1 MDDSSVWKNL
11 VALHTNPIAWA
22 EKGFQ
27 LFSSEFENSKNV
39 DTQKTRLE
47 RQIKLLQDQETA
59 VYSKFFA
66 GCTTYKDFIIRLRE
80 LFDIQHN
87 VDMQIIRNFSA
98 EKIQVLLNKNFGT
111 QIMPSKNLITEIE
124 IINPDVTK
132 IDIGNILKGT
142 SGNFKLSNNIIKLDI
157 RMDDAGIK
165 AMKELLNKAQGKH
178 FHTASLGTDCMKAY
192 LKHLVVKQNLPEE
205 TQKEKIQ
212 AITKGF
218 HTTKFIGDSDLR
230 YTLADIKDPSKKANI
245 RLATKKIK
253 DFFYSPEGL
262 NVASGTQALKRAFK
276 QTWNDNINRI
286 EYGIAFFLKG
296 GTLTYFSGAF
306 GEFQIALLSNYILRR
321 TGVIK
326 DKTLAKTLA
335 SKISNTIGQAEQAKI
350 DVKLLGDLGIQV
362 KNYNPYTYNYNPIE
376 TNTTA
381 ESFLNKLG
389 NSGQEIPVD
398 DQAQVTSLT
407 SFLANYAFS
416 QDYRTMA
423 KDSNSTIPS
432 VEEVEK
438 SLENY
443 AGKLY
448 NLSITQ
454 STPQSTAYSD
464 TVLFYSFSGMY
475 LVPASAILQAVYD
488 NLGKNNQTNVRV
500 SIKWDGDGLSSEDM
514 KKGQGKYNSPYWTK
528 YWHRTVKGLGYQG
541 TEWSRQPEQD
551 TEIKNLLSVTRIKT
565 GFKATNGFDN
575 NGKIDIAGRLNLNEY
590 KLFN

>member
-1 MDDSSVWKNL
+1 MDGSYAWDNL
-11 VALHTNPIAWA
+11 VALHTNPIKWA
-22 EKGFQ
+22 GEGFQ
-27 LFSSEFENSKNV
+27 LFSSEFENSKNI
-39 DTQKTRLE
+39 DTQKTRLKG
-47 RQIKLLQDQETA
+47 QIARLQDQEKA
-59 VYSKFFA
+59 VYGRFFS
-66 GCTTYKDFIIRLRE
+66 GCTTYKDFITRLQE
-80 LFDIQHN
+80 LFDKEYN
-87 VDMQIIRNFSA
+87 VDMQIIKNFAA

-111 QIMPSKNLITEIE
+111 QIMPSKNLVTEIE
-124 IINPDVTK
+124 IINPNVTK

-192 LKHLVVKQNLPEE
+192 LKHLIVEKHLPEE

-230 YTLADIKDPSKKANI
+230 YTLADIKDESKKADI
-245 RLATKKIK
+245 DRATKKIK
-253 DFFYSPEGL
+253 DFFYSSAGL
-262 NVASGTQALKRAFK
+262 NVASGSQDLKDAFQ
-276 QTWNDNINRI
+276 QTWQDNISSI

-296 GTLTYFSGAF
+296 GTLTYLNGAF
-306 GEFQIALLSNYILRR
+306 GEFQTALLSNYILQR
-321 TGVIK
+321 TGAIK
-326 DKTLAKTLA
+326 DKTLA
-335 SKISNTIGQAEQAKI
+335 SKISNTIGQTEQAKI
-350 DVKLLGDLGIQV
+350 DVTLLGNLGIQV

-381 ESFLNKLG
+381 KSFLNKLG
-389 NSGQEIPVD
+389 NMGQEIPAD
-398 DQAQVTSLT
+398 DESQVVSLT

-416 QDYRTMA
+416 QDYRAMA
-423 KDSNSTIPS
+423 GKGTIPS
-432 VEEVEK
+432 VKEIEK
-438 SLENY
+438 SLANY
-443 AGKLY
+443 AGELY
-448 NLSITQ
+448 NLSINN
-454 STPQSTAYSD
+454 SEAFSD

-475 LVPASAILQAVYD
+475 LVPASEILKAVYN
-488 NLGKNNQTNVRV
+488 NLKDENHRTNMEV

-541 TEWSRQPEQD
+541 TEWSRQSAQD
-551 TEIKNLLSVTRIKT
+551 TKIKNLLSVTRIKT
-565 GFKATNGFDN
+565 GFKVTNGFDN

>member
-1 MDDSSVWKNL
+1 MDDSYTWKNL
-11 VALHTNPIAWA
+11 VALHTNPTAWA
-22 EKGFQ
+22 EKGYQ

-39 DTQKTRLE
+39 DTQKTRLKG
-47 RQIKLLQDQETA
+47 QIARLQDQEKA
-59 VYSKFFA
+59 VYGRFFS
-66 GCTTYKDFIIRLRE
+66 GCTTYEDFIIRLRE
-80 LFDIQHN
+80 LFDTQHN
-87 VDMQIIRNFSA
+87 VDMQIIQNFSA

-178 FHTASLGTDCMKAY
+178 FHTNSLGTDCMKAY
-192 LKHLVVKQNLPEE
+192 LKHLVVEKKLPEE

-230 YTLADIKDPSKKANI
+230 YTLADIKDESKKANI

-262 NVASGTQALKRAFK
+262 NVASGTQALKRAFN
-276 QTWNDNINRI
+276 QTWNDNINKI

-321 TGVIK
+321 TGIK
-326 DKTLAKTLA
+326 KSTLA
-335 SKISNTIGQAEQAKI
+335 SKISNTIGQTEQAKV
-350 DVKLLGDLGIQV
+350 DVTLLGDLGIQV
-362 KNYNPYTYNYNPIE
+362 KNYNPYTYNYSPIE

-381 ESFLNKLG
+381 KSFLNKLG
-389 NSGQEIPVD
+389 NMGQEIPAD
-398 DQAQVTSLT
+398 DESQVASLT

-416 QDYRTMA
+416 QDYRAMA
-423 KDSNSTIPS
+423 GKGTIPS

-438 SLENY
+438 SLANY
-443 AGKLY
+443 AGELY
-448 NLSITQ
+448 NLSI
-454 STPQSTAYSD
+454 SNSEAFSD

-475 LVPASAILQAVYD
+475 LVPASEILQAVYD
-488 NLGKNNQTNVRV
+488 HLREENQNHRTNMEV

-514 KKGQGKYNSPYWTK
+514 QKGQGKYNSPYWTK
-528 YWHRTVKGLGYQG
+528 YWHRTVKGLGYQE
-541 TEWSRQPEQD
+541 TEWSRQSAQD
-551 TEIKNLLSVTRIKT
+551 TKIKNLLSVTRIKT
-565 GFKATNGFDN
+565 GFKVTNGFDN
-575 NGKIDIAGRLNLNEY
+575 NGKIDIAGRLNLNKY

>member
-1 MDDSSVWKNL
+1 MDDSSVWNNL
-11 VALHTNPIAWA
+11 VALHTNPIKWA
-22 EKGFQ
+22 EEGFQ
-27 LFSSEFENSKNV
+27 LFSSEFENSKNI
-39 DTQKTRLE
+39 DTQKTRLKG
-47 RQIKLLQDQETA
+47 QIARLQDQEKA
-59 VYSKFFA
+59 VYGRFFS
-66 GCTTYKDFIIRLRE
+66 GCTTYKDFITRLQE
-80 LFDIQHN
+80 LFDKEYN
-87 VDMQIIRNFSA
+87 VDMQIIKNFAA

-111 QIMPSKNLITEIE
+111 QIMPSKNLVTEIE
-124 IINPDVTK
+124 IINPNVTK

-192 LKHLVVKQNLPEE
+192 LKHLVVEKHLPEE

-230 YTLADIKDPSKKANI
+230 YTLADIKDSSKQADI
-245 RLATKKIK
+245 QRATKKIK
-253 DFFYSPEGL
+253 DFFYSSAGL
-262 NVASGTQALKRAFK
+262 NVASGTQALKDAFQK
-276 QTWNDNINRI
+276 TWQDNISSI

-306 GEFQIALLSNYILRR
+306 GEFQTALLSNYILRR
-321 TGVIK
+321 TGIK
-326 DKTLAKTLA
+326 DSTLA

-416 QDYRTMA
+416 QDYRAMTG
-423 KDSNSTIPS
+423 KGTIPS
-432 VEEVEK
+432 VEEIEK
-438 SLENY
+438 SLANY
-443 AGKLY
+443 AGELY
-448 NLSITQ
+448 NLSINN
-454 STPQSTAYSD
+454 SEAFSD

-475 LVPASAILQAVYD
+475 LVPASEILKAVYN
-488 NLGKNNQTNVRV
+488 NLKDENYRTNMEV

-541 TEWSRQPEQD
+541 TEWSRQSAQD
-551 TEIKNLLSVTRIKT
+551 TKIKNLLSVTRIKT
-565 GFKATNGFDN
+565 GFKVTNGFDN
-575 NGKIDIAGRLNLNEY
+575 NGKIDIAGRLNLNKY
-590 KLFN
+590 KLFK

>member
-1 MDDSSVWKNL
+1 MDGSYAWDNL
-11 VALHTNPIAWA
+11 VALHTNPIKWA
-22 EKGFQ
+22 GEGFQ
-27 LFSSEFENSKNV
+27 LFSSEFENSKNI
-39 DTQKTRLE
+39 DTQKTRLKG
-47 RQIKLLQDQETA
+47 QIARLQDQEKA
-59 VYSKFFA
+59 VYGRFFS
-66 GCTTYKDFIIRLRE
+66 GCTTYKDFIIRLQK
-80 LFDIQHN
+80 LFDKEYN
-87 VDMQIIRNFSA
+87 VDMQIIKNFAA

-111 QIMPSKNLITEIE
+111 QIMPSKNLVTEIE
-124 IINPDVTK
+124 IINPNVTK

-192 LKHLVVKQNLPEE
+192 LKHLVVEKHLPEE

-230 YTLADIKDPSKKANI
+230 YTLADIKDKSKKADI
-245 RLATKKIK
+245 DRATKKIK
-253 DFFYSPEGL
+253 DFFYSSAGL
-262 NVASGTQALKRAFK
+262 NVASGSQDLKDAFQ
-276 QTWNDNINRI
+276 QTWQDNISSI

-296 GTLTYFSGAF
+296 GTLTYLNGAF
-306 GEFQIALLSNYILRR
+306 GEFQTALLSNYILQR
-321 TGVIK
+321 TGAIK
-326 DKTLAKTLA
+326 DKTLA
-335 SKISNTIGQAEQAKI
+335 SKISNTIGQTEQAKI
-350 DVKLLGDLGIQV
+350 DVTLLGNLGIQV

-381 ESFLNKLG
+381 KSFLNKLG
-389 NSGQEIPVD
+389 NMGQEIPAD
-398 DQAQVTSLT
+398 DESQVVSLT

-416 QDYRTMA
+416 QDYRAMA
-423 KDSNSTIPS
+423 GKGTIPS
-432 VEEVEK
+432 VEEIEK
-438 SLENY
+438 SLANY
-443 AGKLY
+443 AGELY
-448 NLSITQ
+448 NLSINN
-454 STPQSTAYSD
+454 SEAFSD

-475 LVPASAILQAVYD
+475 LVPASEILKAVYN
-488 NLGKNNQTNVRV
+488 NLKDENHRTNMEV

-541 TEWSRQPEQD
+541 TEWSRQSAQD
-551 TEIKNLLSVTRIKT
+551 TKIKNLLSVTRIKT
-565 GFKATNGFDN
+565 GFKVTNGFDN

>member
-1 MDDSSVWKNL
+1 MDGSYAWGNL
-11 VALHTNPIAWA
+11 VALHTNPIKWA
-22 EKGFQ
+22 GEGLQF
-27 LFSSEFENSKNV
+27 FSSGAFTSSKTV
-39 DTQKTRLE
+39 ETQKTRLKG
-47 RQIKLLQDQETA
+47 QIARLQDQEKA
-59 VYSKFFA
+59 VYGRFFS
-66 GCTTYKDFIIRLRE
+66 GCTTYENFIIRLRE
-80 LFDIQHN
+80 LFDTQHN

-192 LKHLVVKQNLPEE
+192 LKHLVIKQNLPEE

-230 YTLADIKDPSKKANI
+230 YTLADIKDTSKQADI
-245 RLATKKIK
+245 QRATKKIK
-253 DFFYSPEGL
+253 DFFYSSAGL
-262 NVASGTQALKRAFK
+262 NVANGTLALKLAFE
-276 QTWNDNINRI
+276 QTWRDNITNI

-306 GEFQIALLSNYILRR
+306 GEFQTALLSNYILQR
-321 TGVIK
+321 TGTKALNLV
-326 DKTLAKTLA
+326 

-416 QDYRTMA
+416 QDYRAMA
-423 KDSNSTIPS
+423 GKGTIPS
-432 VEEVEK
+432 VKDIEK

-443 AGKLY
+443 AGELY
-448 NLSITQ
+448 NLSINN
-454 STPQSTAYSD
+454 SKAFSD

-475 LVPASAILQAVYD
+475 LVPASAILQAVHD
-488 NLGKNNQTNVRV
+488 HLAEENNRTNIRV

-528 YWHRTVKGLGYQG
+528 YWHRTVEGLGYQG
-541 TEWSRQPEQD
+541 TEWSRQSAQD
-551 TEIKNLLSVTRIKT
+551 TEIKNLLSVTRIQT
-565 GFKATNGFDN
+565 GFKVTNGFDN
-575 NGKIDIAGRLNLNEY
+575 NGKIDIAGRLNLNKY
-590 KLFN
+590 KLFK

>member
-1 MDDSSVWKNL
+1 MDDSSVWNNL
-11 VALHTNPIAWA
+11 VALHTNPIKWA
-22 EKGFQ
+22 EEGFQ
-27 LFSSEFENSKNV
+27 LFSSEFENSKNI

-47 RQIKLLQDQETA
+47 SQIKLLQDQEIA
-59 VYSKFFA
+59 VYDKFFT
-66 GCTTYKDFIIRLRE
+66 GCKTYDDFIGRLRE
-80 LFDIQHN
+80 LFDTKHN
-87 VDMQIIRNFSA
+87 VDMQIIQNFAA

-111 QIMPSKNLITEIE
+111 QIMPSKNLVTEIE
-124 IINPDVTK
+124 IINPNVTK

-178 FHTASLGTDCMKAY
+178 FHTNSLGTDCMKAY
-192 LKHLVVKQNLPEE
+192 LKHLIVEKHLPEE

-230 YTLADIKDPSKKANI
+230 YTLADIKDESKKANI

-253 DFFYSPEGL
+253 DFFYSSEGL
-262 NVASGTQALKRAFK
+262 NVASGTRALKRAFK

-296 GTLTYFSGAF
+296 GTLTYLNGAF
-306 GEFQIALLSNYILRR
+306 GEFQTALLSNYILHRTHR
-321 TGVIK
+321 TGIK
-326 DKTLAKTLA
+326 DSTLA
-335 SKISNTIGQAEQAKI
+335 SKISNTIGQTEQAKI
-350 DVKLLGDLGIQV
+350 DVTLLGDLGIQV

-389 NSGQEIPVD
+389 TNDQDVSID
-398 DQAQVTSLT
+398 DKSQVMSLT

-432 VEEVEK
+432 VEDIEK

-443 AGKLY
+443 AGELY
-448 NLSITQ
+448 NLSIIQ
-454 STPQSTAYSD
+454 STPQSKAYSD

-475 LVPASAILQAVYD
+475 LVPASVILQAVYD
-488 NLGKNNQTNVRV
+488 NLDKNNRTNVRV

-514 KKGQGKYNSPYWTK
+514 QKGQGKYNSPYWTK
-528 YWHRTVKGLGYQG
+528 YWHRTVKGLGYQE
-541 TEWSRQPEQD
+541 TEWSRQSAQD
-551 TEIKNLLSVTRIKT
+551 TKIKNLLSVTRIKT
-565 GFKATNGFDN
+565 GFKVTNGFDN
-575 NGKIDIAGRLNLNEY
+575 NGKIDIAGRLNLNKY

>member
-1 MDDSSVWKNL
+1 MDDSYTWKNL
-11 VALHTNPIAWA
+11 VALHTNPITWA
-22 EKGFQ
+22 QKGFQ
-27 LFSSEFENSKNV
+27 LFSTVFKNSKEV
-39 DTQKTRLE
+39 ETQQERLKK
-47 RQIKLLQDQETA
+47 QIGLLQKQEEE
-59 VYSKFFA
+59 VYGKFFA
-66 GCTTYKDFIIRLRE
+66 GCTTYGDFIIRLRK

-87 VDMQIIRNFSA
+87 IDMQIIQNFAA

-124 IINPDVTK
+124 IINPNVTK

-178 FHTASLGTDCMKAY
+178 FHTNSLGTDCMKAY
-192 LKHLVVKQNLPEE
+192 LKHLVVEKKLPEE

-218 HTTKFIGDSDLR
+218 RTTKFIGDSDLR
-230 YTLADIKDPSKKANI
+230 YTLADIKDESKKANI

-253 DFFYSPEGL
+253 DFFYSSEGL
-262 NVASGTQALKRAFK
+262 NVASGTRALKRAFK
-276 QTWNDNINRI
+276 RTWNDNINRI

-296 GTLTYFSGAF
+296 GTLTYLNGAF
-306 GEFQIALLSNYILRR
+306 GEFQTALLSNYILQR
-321 TGVIK
+321 TGAIIK
-326 DKTLAKTLA
+326 DETLA
-335 SKISNTIGQAEQAKI
+335 SKISNTIGKTEQAK
-350 DVKLLGDLGIQV
+350 VNVTLLGNLGIQV

-381 ESFLNKLG
+381 KSFLNKLG
-389 NSGQEIPVD
+389 NMGQEIPAD
-398 DQAQVTSLT
+398 DESQVASLT

-416 QDYRTMA
+416 QDYRAMSA
-423 KDSNSTIPS
+423 GQSTIPS
-432 VEEVEK
+432 VEEVEQ
-438 SLENY
+438 SLANY
-443 AGKLY
+443 AGELY
-448 NLSITQ
+448 NLSI
-454 STPQSTAYSD
+454 SNSEAFSD

-475 LVPASAILQAVYD
+475 LVPASAILQAVHD
-488 NLGKNNQTNVRV
+488 HLAEENNRTNIRV

-514 KKGQGKYNSPYWTK
+514 KKGQGKHNSPYWTK
-528 YWHRTVKGLGYQG
+528 YWHHTVEGLGYQG

-551 TEIKNLLSVTRIKT
+551 TEIKNLLSVTRIQT
-565 GFKATNGFDN
+565 GFKVTNGFDN
-575 NGKIDIAGRLNLNEY
+575 NGKIDIAGRLDLSKY

>member
-1 MDDSSVWKNL
+1 M
-11 VALHTNPIAWA
+11 HTNPIKWA
-22 EKGFQ
+22 GEGFQ
-27 LFSSEFENSKNV
+27 LFSSEFENSKNI

-59 VYSKFFA
+59 VYDKFFSD
-66 GCTTYKDFIIRLRE
+66 CKTYDDFIRRLRE
-80 LFDIQHN
+80 LFDTKHN
-87 VDMQIIRNFSA
+87 VDMQIIQNFAA

-111 QIMPSKNLITEIE
+111 QIMPSKNLVTEIE

-178 FHTASLGTDCMKAY
+178 FHTAALGTDCMKAY
-192 LKHLVVKQNLPEE
+192 LKHLVVEKNLPEE

-230 YTLADIKDPSKKANI
+230 YTLADIKDPSKQADI
-245 RLATKKIK
+245 ERATKKIK
-253 DFFYSPEGL
+253 DFFYSSEGL
-262 NVASGTQALKRAFK
+262 NVAKGTLALKLAFE
-276 QTWNDNINRI
+276 QTWRDNITNI

-306 GEFQIALLSNYILRR
+306 GEFQMALLSNYILQR
-321 TGVIK
+321 TGTKALKLV
-326 DKTLAKTLA
+326 
-335 SKISNTIGQAEQAKI
+335 SKISNTIGQTEQAKV
-350 DVKLLGDLGIQV
+350 DVTLLGDLGIQV
-362 KNYNPYTYNYNPIE
+362 KNYNPYTYNYSPIE

-381 ESFLNKLG
+381 KSFLNKLG
-389 NSGQEIPVD
+389 NMGQEIPAD
-398 DQAQVTSLT
+398 DESQVVSLT

-423 KDSNSTIPS
+423 GKTTIPS
-432 VEEVEK
+432 VEEIEK
-438 SLENY
+438 SLANY
-443 AGKLY
+443 AGELY
-448 NLSITQ
+448 NLSI
-454 STPQSTAYSD
+454 SNSEAFSD

-475 LVPASAILQAVYD
+475 LVPASEILQAVY
-488 NLGKNNQTNVRV
+488 NHLKEENQNHRTNIEV

-514 KKGQGKYNSPYWTK
+514 QKGQGKHNSPYWTK
-528 YWHRTVKGLGYQG
+528 YWHHTVEGLGYQG

-551 TEIKNLLSVTRIKT
+551 TEIKNLLSATRIKT
-565 GFKATNGFDN
+565 GFKVTNGFDN
-575 NGKIDIAGRLNLNEY
+575 NGKIDIAGRLNLNKY
-590 KLFN
+590 KLFK

>member
-1 MDDSSVWKNL
+1 MDGSYAWGNL
-11 VALHTNPIAWA
+11 VALHTNPIKWA
-22 EKGFQ
+22 GEGLQF
-27 LFSSEFENSKNV
+27 FSSGAFTSSKTV
-39 DTQKTRLE
+39 ETQKTRLKG
-47 RQIKLLQDQETA
+47 QIARLQDQEKA
-59 VYSKFFA
+59 VYGRFFS
-66 GCTTYKDFIIRLRE
+66 GCTTYENFIIRLRE
-80 LFDIQHN
+80 LFNKEYN
-87 VDMQIIRNFSA
+87 VDMQIIKNFAA

-111 QIMPSKNLITEIE
+111 QIMPSKNLVTEIE
-124 IINPDVTK
+124 IINPNVTK

-192 LKHLVVKQNLPEE
+192 LKHLVIKQNLPEE
-205 TQKEKIQ
+205 AQKEKIQ

-230 YTLADIKDPSKKANI
+230 YVLADIKDPSKQADI
-245 RLATKKIK
+245 QRATKKIK
-253 DFFYSPEGL
+253 KFFYSPAGL
-262 NVASGTQALKRAFK
+262 NVASGSQDLKEAFK
-276 QTWNDNINRI
+276 KTWNDNINKV

-296 GTLTYFSGAF
+296 GTLTYFNGAF

-321 TGVIK
+321 TGIK
-326 DKTLAKTLA
+326 DKTLA
-335 SKISNTIGQAEQAKI
+335 SKISNTIGQTEQAKV
-350 DVKLLGDLGIQV
+350 DVTLLGNLGIQV

-389 NSGQEIPVD
+389 SNGQDIPKD
-398 DQAQVTSLT
+398 DKHQVVSLT

-416 QDYRTMA
+416 QDYRAMA
-423 KDSNSTIPS
+423 GKDTIPS

-443 AGKLY
+443 AGELY
-448 NLSITQ
+448 NLSIND
-454 STPQSTAYSD
+454 SEAFSD

-475 LVPASAILQAVYD
+475 LVPASEILKAVYS
-488 NLGKNNQTNVRV
+488 NLKNENHRTNMEV
-500 SIKWDGDGLSSEDM
+500 SIKWKGDGLSPKDMQEKQED
-514 KKGQGKYNSPYWTK
+514 NSPYWTT
-528 YWHRTVKGLGYQG
+528 YWHRTAKGSGYRG
-541 TEWSRQPEQD
+541 SKWSRQPAQD

-565 GFKATNGFDN
+565 GFKVTNGFDN
-575 NGKIDIAGRLNLNEY
+575 NGKIDIAGRLNLKKY
-590 KLFN
+590 KLFK

>member
-1 MDDSSVWKNL
+1 MGDSYTWKNL

-22 EKGFQ
+22 EKGYQ

-39 DTQKTRLE
+39 DIQKTRLE
-47 RQIKLLQDQETA
+47 RQIKLLQDQEKA
-59 VYSKFFA
+59 VYGKFFV
-66 GCTTYKDFIIRLRE
+66 GCTTYEDFIIRLRE
-80 LFDIQHN
+80 LFDTQHN

-111 QIMPSKNLITEIE
+111 QTMPSKNLITEIE

-192 LKHLVVKQNLPEE
+192 LKHLVVEKNLPEE

-230 YTLADIKDPSKKANI
+230 YVLADIQDPSKRANI
-245 RLATKKIK
+245 RLATKKIE
-253 DFFYSPEGL
+253 DFFYSSEGL

-276 QTWNDNINRI
+276 QTWNDNINKI

-296 GTLTYFSGAF
+296 GTLTYFNGAF

-321 TGVIK
+321 AGIK
-326 DKTLAKTLA
+326 DSTLA
-335 SKISNTIGQAEQAKI
+335 SKISNTIGQTEQAKI
-350 DVKLLGDLGIQV
+350 DVTLLGDLGIQV
-362 KNYNPYTYNYNPIE
+362 KNYNPYTYNYSPIE

-389 NSGQEIPVD
+389 NSDQEIPAD
-398 DQAQVTSLT
+398 DKAQVVSLT

-416 QDYRTMA
+416 QDYRAMA
-423 KDSNSTIPS
+423 GKGTIPS
-432 VEEVEK
+432 VEDVEK
-438 SLENY
+438 SLANY
-443 AGKLY
+443 AGELY
-448 NLSITQ
+448 NLSI
-454 STPQSTAYSD
+454 SNSEAFSD

-475 LVPASAILQAVYD
+475 LVPASEILQTVYD
-488 NLGKNNQTNVRV
+488 HLKEENQNHRTNIEV
-500 SIKWDGDGLSSEDM
+500 SIKWDGAGLSSEDM
-514 KKGQGKYNSPYWTK
+514 QKGQGKHNSPYWTT
-528 YWHRTVKGLGYQG
+528 YWHRTVKGLGYQE
-541 TEWSRQPEQD
+541 TEWSRQSAQD

-565 GFKATNGFDN
+565 GFKVTNGFDN
-575 NGKIDIAGRLNLNEY
+575 NGKIDIAGRLDLNKY
-590 KLFN
+590 KLFK

>member
-1 MDDSSVWKNL
+1 MDDSSVWNNL
-11 VALHTNPIAWA
+11 VALHTNPTAWA
-22 EKGFQ
+22 EKGYQ

-39 DTQKTRLE
+39 DTQKTRLKG
-47 RQIKLLQDQETA
+47 QIARLQDQEKA
-59 VYSKFFA
+59 VYGRFFS
-66 GCTTYKDFIIRLRE
+66 GCTTYEDFIIRLRE
-80 LFDIQHN
+80 LFDTQHN
-87 VDMQIIRNFSA
+87 VDMQIIQNFSA

-124 IINPDVTK
+124 IINPDITK

-178 FHTASLGTDCMKAY
+178 FHTNSLGTDCMKAY
-192 LKHLVVKQNLPEE
+192 LKHLVVEKKLPEE

-230 YTLADIKDPSKKANI
+230 YTLADIKDESKKANI

-262 NVASGTQALKRAFK
+262 NVASGTQALKRAFN
-276 QTWNDNINRI
+276 QTWNDNINKI

-321 TGVIK
+321 TGIK
-326 DKTLAKTLA
+326 KSTLA
-335 SKISNTIGQAEQAKI
+335 SKISNTIGQTEQAKV
-350 DVKLLGDLGIQV
+350 DVTLLGDLGIQV
-362 KNYNPYTYNYNPIE
+362 KNYNPYTYNYSPIE

-381 ESFLNKLG
+381 KSFLNKLG
-389 NSGQEIPVD
+389 NMGQEIPAD
-398 DQAQVTSLT
+398 DESQVASLT

-416 QDYRTMA
+416 QDYRAMA
-423 KDSNSTIPS
+423 GKGTIPS

-438 SLENY
+438 SLANY
-443 AGKLY
+443 AGELY
-448 NLSITQ
+448 NLSI
-454 STPQSTAYSD
+454 SNSDAFSD

-475 LVPASAILQAVYD
+475 LVPASEILQAVYD
-488 NLGKNNQTNVRV
+488 HLREENQNHRTNMEV

-514 KKGQGKYNSPYWTK
+514 QKGQGKYNSPYWTK
-528 YWHRTVKGLGYQG
+528 YWHRTVKGLGYQE
-541 TEWSRQPEQD
+541 TEWSRQSAQD
-551 TEIKNLLSVTRIKT
+551 TKIKNLLSVTRIKT
-565 GFKATNGFDN
+565 GFKVTNGFDN
-575 NGKIDIAGRLNLNEY
+575 NGKIDIAGRLNLNKY

>member
-1 MDDSSVWKNL
+1 MDDSSVWNNL
-11 VALHTNPIAWA
+11 VALHTNPAAWA
-22 EKGFQ
+22 EKGYQ
-27 LFSSEFENSKNV
+27 LFSTVFKNSKNV

-47 RQIKLLQDQETA
+47 GQIARLQDQEKA
-59 VYSKFFA
+59 VYGKFFA
-66 GCTTYKDFIIRLRE
+66 GCTTYGDFIIRLRG
-80 LFDIQHN
+80 LFDTQYN
-87 VDMQIIRNFSA
+87 VDMQIIRNFAA
-98 EKIQVLLNKNFGT
+98 EKIQALLNKNFGT

-157 RMDDAGIK
+157 RMDDAGIR

-192 LKHLVVKQNLPEE
+192 LKHLVVEKHLPEE

-230 YTLADIKDPSKKANI
+230 YTLADIKNESKKADI
-245 RLATKKIK
+245 DRATKKIK
-253 DFFYSPEGL
+253 DFFYSSAGL
-262 NVASGTQALKRAFK
+262 NVASGSQYLKDAFQK
-276 QTWNDNINRI
+276 TWQDNISSI

-321 TGVIK
+321 TGIK
-326 DKTLAKTLA
+326 DSTLA

-389 NSGQEIPVD
+389 SNGQDISID
-398 DQAQVTSLT
+398 DKSQVVSLT

-443 AGKLY
+443 AGELY

-454 STPQSTAYSD
+454 STPQSKAYSD

-475 LVPASAILQAVYD
+475 LVPASAILQAVHD
-488 NLGKNNQTNVRV
+488 HLAEENNRTNIRV

-528 YWHRTVKGLGYQG
+528 YWHRTVEGLGYQG
-541 TEWSRQPEQD
+541 TEWSRQSAQD
-551 TEIKNLLSVTRIKT
+551 TEIKNLLSVTRIQT
-565 GFKATNGFDN
+565 GFKVTNGFDN
-575 NGKIDIAGRLNLNEY
+575 NGKIDIAGRLDLSKY

>member
-1 MDDSSVWKNL
+1 MDDSYTWKNL
-11 VALHTNPIAWA
+11 VALHTNPIKWA
-22 EKGFQ
+22 GEGFQ
-27 LFSSEFENSKNV
+27 LFSSEFENSKNI

-59 VYSKFFA
+59 VYDKFFSD
-66 GCTTYKDFIIRLRE
+66 CKTYDDFIRRLRE
-80 LFDIQHN
+80 LFDTKHN
-87 VDMQIIRNFSA
+87 VDMQIIQNFAA

-111 QIMPSKNLITEIE
+111 QIMPSKNLVTEIE

-178 FHTASLGTDCMKAY
+178 FHTNSLGTDCMKAY
-192 LKHLVVKQNLPEE
+192 LKHLIVEKHLPEE

-230 YTLADIKDPSKKANI
+230 YTLADIKDESKKANI

-253 DFFYSPEGL
+253 DFFYSSEGL
-262 NVASGTQALKRAFK
+262 NVASGTRALKRAFK

-296 GTLTYFSGAF
+296 GTLTYLNGAF
-306 GEFQIALLSNYILRR
+306 GEFQTALLSNYILHRTHR
-321 TGVIK
+321 TGIK
-326 DKTLAKTLA
+326 DSTLA
-335 SKISNTIGQAEQAKI
+335 SKISNTIGQTEQAKI
-350 DVKLLGDLGIQV
+350 DVTLLGDLGIQV

-381 ESFLNKLG
+381 KSFLNKLG
-389 NSGQEIPVD
+389 NMGQEIPAD
-398 DQAQVTSLT
+398 DESQVASLT

-416 QDYRTMA
+416 QDYRAMA
-423 KDSNSTIPS
+423 GKGTIPS
-432 VEEVEK
+432 VEEIEK

-443 AGKLY
+443 AGELY
-448 NLSITQ
+448 NLSINN
-454 STPQSTAYSD
+454 SKAFSD

-475 LVPASAILQAVYD
+475 LVPASAILQAVHD
-488 NLGKNNQTNVRV
+488 HLAEENNRTNIRV

-514 KKGQGKYNSPYWTK
+514 QKGQGKYNSPYWTK
-528 YWHRTVKGLGYQG
+528 YWHRTVKGLGYQE
-541 TEWSRQPEQD
+541 TEWSRQSAQD
-551 TEIKNLLSVTRIKT
+551 TKIKNLLSVTRIKT
-565 GFKATNGFDN
+565 GFKVTNGFDN
-575 NGKIDIAGRLNLNEY
+575 NGKIDIAGRLNLNKY

>member
-1 MDDSSVWKNL
+1 MDGSYAWDNL
-11 VALHTNPIAWA
+11 VALHTNPIKWA
-22 EKGFQ
+22 GEGFQ
-27 LFSSEFENSKNV
+27 LFSSEFENSKNI
-39 DTQKTRLE
+39 DTQKTRLKG
-47 RQIKLLQDQETA
+47 QIARLQDQEKA
-59 VYSKFFA
+59 VYGRFFS
-66 GCTTYKDFIIRLRE
+66 GCTTYKDFITRLQE
-80 LFDIQHN
+80 LFDKEYN
-87 VDMQIIRNFSA
+87 VDMQIIKNFAA

-111 QIMPSKNLITEIE
+111 QIMPSKNLVTEIE
-124 IINPDVTK
+124 IINPNVTK

-142 SGNFKLSNNIIKLDI
+142 SGNFKLSNNIIKLNI

-230 YTLADIKDPSKKANI
+230 YTLADVKDSSKQADI
-245 RLATKKIK
+245 QRATKKIK
-253 DFFYSPEGL
+253 DFFYSSAGL
-262 NVASGTQALKRAFK
+262 NVASGTQALKDAFQ
-276 QTWNDNINRI
+276 QTWQDNISSI

-306 GEFQIALLSNYILRR
+306 GEFQTALLSNYILRR
-321 TGVIK
+321 TGIK
-326 DKTLAKTLA
+326 DTTLA

-416 QDYRTMA
+416 QDYRAMTG
-423 KDSNSTIPS
+423 KGTIPS
-432 VEEVEK
+432 VKDIEK

-443 AGKLY
+443 AGELY
-448 NLSITQ
+448 NLSINN
-454 STPQSTAYSD
+454 SKAFSD

-475 LVPASAILQAVYD
+475 LVPASVILQAVHD
-488 NLGKNNQTNVRV
+488 HLAEENNRTNIRV
-500 SIKWDGDGLSSEDM
+500 SIKWGGDGLSSEDM

-541 TEWSRQPEQD
+541 TEWSRQSAQD
-551 TEIKNLLSVTRIKT
+551 TEIKNLLSVTRIQT
-565 GFKATNGFDN
+565 GFKVTNGFNN

>member
-11 VALHTNPIAWA
+11 VALHTNPTDWA
-22 EKGFQ
+22 EKGYQ
-27 LFSSEFENSKNV
+27 LFSSKFENSKNI
-39 DTQKTRLE
+39 DTQKTRLKG
-47 RQIKLLQDQETA
+47 QIARLQDQEKA
-59 VYSKFFA
+59 VYGRFFS
-66 GCTTYKDFIIRLRE
+66 GCTTYKDFIIRLQG
-80 LFDIQHN
+80 LFDKEYN
-87 VDMQIIRNFSA
+87 VDMQIIKSFAA

-124 IINPDVTK
+124 IINPNVTK

-192 LKHLVVKQNLPEE
+192 LKHLVIKQNLPEE

-230 YTLADIKDPSKKANI
+230 YTLADIKNSSKQADI
-245 RLATKKIK
+245 QRATKKIK
-253 DFFYSPEGL
+253 DFFYSSAGL
-262 NVASGTQALKRAFK
+262 NVASGTQALKDAFQK
-276 QTWNDNINRI
+276 TWQDNISSI

-321 TGVIK
+321 TGIK
-326 DKTLAKTLA
+326 DSTLA

-389 NSGQEIPVD
+389 SNGQDISID
-398 DQAQVTSLT
+398 DKSQVVSLT

-423 KDSNSTIPS
+423 KNSNSTIPS

-443 AGKLY
+443 AGELY

-488 NLGKNNQTNVRV
+488 NLDKNNRTNVRV

>member
-1 MDDSSVWKNL
+1 MDGSYAWDNL
-11 VALHTNPIAWA
+11 VALHTNPIKWA
-22 EKGFQ
+22 GEGFQ
-27 LFSSEFENSKNV
+27 LFSSEFENSKNI

-59 VYSKFFA
+59 VYDKFFSD
-66 GCTTYKDFIIRLRE
+66 CKTYDDFIRRLRE
-80 LFDIQHN
+80 LFDTKHN
-87 VDMQIIRNFSA
+87 VDMQIIQNFAA

-111 QIMPSKNLITEIE
+111 QIMPSKNLVTEIE

-178 FHTASLGTDCMKAY
+178 FHTNSLGTDCMKAY
-192 LKHLVVKQNLPEE
+192 LKHLIVEKHLPEE

-230 YTLADIKDPSKKANI
+230 YTLADIKDESKKANI

-253 DFFYSPEGL
+253 DFFYSSEGL
-262 NVASGTQALKRAFK
+262 NVASGTRALKRAFK

-296 GTLTYFSGAF
+296 GTLTYLNGAF
-306 GEFQIALLSNYILRR
+306 GEFQTALLSNYILHRTHR
-321 TGVIK
+321 TGIK
-326 DKTLAKTLA
+326 DSTLA
-335 SKISNTIGQAEQAKI
+335 SKISNTIGQTEQAKI
-350 DVKLLGDLGIQV
+350 DVTLLGDLGIQV

-381 ESFLNKLG
+381 KSFLNKLG
-389 NSGQEIPVD
+389 NMGQEIPAD
-398 DQAQVTSLT
+398 DESQVVSLT

-416 QDYRTMA
+416 QDYRAMA
-423 KDSNSTIPS
+423 GKGTIPS
-432 VEEVEK
+432 VKEIEK
-438 SLENY
+438 SLANY
-443 AGKLY
+443 AGELY
-448 NLSITQ
+448 NLSINN
-454 STPQSTAYSD
+454 SEAFSD

-475 LVPASAILQAVYD
+475 LVPASEILKAVYN
-488 NLGKNNQTNVRV
+488 NLKDENHRTNMEV

-541 TEWSRQPEQD
+541 TEWSRQSAQD
-551 TEIKNLLSVTRIKT
+551 TKIKNLLSVTRIKT
-565 GFKATNGFDN
+565 GFKVTNGFDN

>member
-1 MDDSSVWKNL
+1 MDDSSVWNNL
-11 VALHTNPIAWA
+11 VALHTNPAAWA
-22 EKGFQ
+22 EEGEE
-27 LFSSEFENSKNV
+27 LFSSSNAFANSKNI

-59 VYSKFFA
+59 VYDKFFA
-66 GCTTYKDFIIRLRE
+66 DCKTYDDFIRRLRE
-80 LFDIQHN
+80 LFDTKHN
-87 VDMQIIRNFSA
+87 VDMQIIQNFAA
-98 EKIQVLLNKNFGT
+98 EKIQVLLDKNFGT
-111 QIMPSKNLITEIE
+111 QMLPSKNLITEIE
-124 IINPDVTK
+124 IKNPDVTK

-178 FHTASLGTDCMKAY
+178 FRTDSLGTDCLKTY
-192 LKHLVVKQNLPEE
+192 LKHLIVEKNLPKE
-205 TQKEKIQ
+205 TREEKIQ

-218 HTTKFIGDSDLR
+218 RTTKFIGDSDLR

-245 RLATKKIK
+245 RHATKKIK
-253 DFFYSPEGL
+253 DFFYSSEGL
-262 NVASGTQALKRAFK
+262 NVASGTRALKKAF
-276 QTWNDNINRI
+276 QRTWKDNINRI

-296 GTLTYFSGAF
+296 GTLTYFNGAF
-306 GEFQIALLSNYILRR
+306 GEFQTALLSNYILQR
-321 TGVIK
+321 TGAIK
-326 DKTLAKTLA
+326 DKTLA
-335 SKISNTIGQAEQAKI
+335 SKISNTIGQTEQAKV
-350 DVKLLGDLGIQV
+350 DVTLLGDLGIQV

-389 NSGQEIPVD
+389 SNGQAISED
-398 DQAQVTSLT
+398 DKHQVVSLT

-416 QDYRTMA
+416 QDYRAMA
-423 KDSNSTIPS
+423 GKDTIPS

-443 AGKLY
+443 AGELY
-448 NLSITQ
+448 NLSIIQ
-454 STPQSTAYSD
+454 PTPQSTAYSD

-475 LVPASAILQAVYD
+475 LVPASVILQAVYD
-488 NLGKNNQTNVRV
+488 NLDKNNRTNVRV

-514 KKGQGKYNSPYWTK
+514 QKGQGKYNSPYWTK
-528 YWHRTVKGLGYQG
+528 YWHRTVKGLGYQE
-541 TEWSRQPEQD
+541 TEWSRQSAQD
-551 TEIKNLLSVTRIKT
+551 TKIKNLLSVTRIKT
-565 GFKATNGFDN
+565 GFKVTNGFNN

>member
-1 MDDSSVWKNL
+1 MDDSYAWGNL
-11 VALHTNPIAWA
+11 VALHTNPIKWA
-22 EKGFQ
+22 GEGFQ
-27 LFSSEFENSKNV
+27 LFSSEFENSKNI
-39 DTQKTRLE
+39 DTQKTRLKG
-47 RQIKLLQDQETA
+47 QIARLQDQEKA
-59 VYSKFFA
+59 VYGRFFS
-66 GCTTYKDFIIRLRE
+66 GCTTYKDFIIRLQK
-80 LFDIQHN
+80 LFNKEYN
-87 VDMQIIRNFSA
+87 VDMQIIKNFAA

-111 QIMPSKNLITEIE
+111 QIMPSKNLVTEIE
-124 IINPDVTK
+124 IINPNVTK

-142 SGNFKLSNNIIKLDI
+142 SGNFKLSNNIIKLNI

-230 YTLADIKDPSKKANI
+230 YTLADVKDSSKQADI
-245 RLATKKIK
+245 QRATKKIK
-253 DFFYSPEGL
+253 DFFYSSAGL
-262 NVASGTQALKRAFK
+262 NVASGTQALKDAFQ
-276 QTWNDNINRI
+276 QTWQDNISSI

-306 GEFQIALLSNYILRR
+306 GEFQTALLSNYILRR
-321 TGVIK
+321 TGIK
-326 DKTLAKTLA
+326 DSTLA

-381 ESFLNKLG
+381 KSFLNKLG

-416 QDYRTMA
+416 QDYRAMTG
-423 KDSNSTIPS
+423 KGTIPS
-432 VEEVEK
+432 VKDIEK

-443 AGKLY
+443 AGELY
-448 NLSITQ
+448 NLSINN
-454 STPQSTAYSD
+454 SKAFSD

-475 LVPASAILQAVYD
+475 LVPASVILQAVHD
-488 NLGKNNQTNVRV
+488 HLAEENNRTNIRV
-500 SIKWDGDGLSSEDM
+500 SIKWGGDGLSSEDM

-541 TEWSRQPEQD
+541 TEWSRQSAQD
-551 TEIKNLLSVTRIKT
+551 TEIKNLLSVTRIQT
-565 GFKATNGFDN
+565 GFKVTNGFDS

>member
-1 MDDSSVWKNL
+1 MDDSYTWKNL
-11 VALHTNPIAWA
+11 VALHTNPIKWA
-22 EKGFQ
+22 GEGYQ
-27 LFSSEFENSKNV
+27 LFSSEFKNSKEV
-39 DTQKTRLE
+39 ETQQERLE
-47 RQIKLLQDQETA
+47 KQIGLLQKQEEE
-59 VYSKFFA
+59 VYGKFFA
-66 GCTTYKDFIIRLRE
+66 GCTTYGDFIDRLRE
-80 LFDIQHN
+80 LFDTKHN
-87 VDMQIIRNFSA
+87 IDMQIIQNFAA

-111 QIMPSKNLITEIE
+111 QIMPSKNLVTEIE

-192 LKHLVVKQNLPEE
+192 LKHLIVEKHLPEE

-230 YTLADIKDPSKKANI
+230 YTLADIKDESKKANI

-253 DFFYSPEGL
+253 DFFYSSEGL
-262 NVASGTQALKRAFK
+262 NVASGTRALKRAFK

-296 GTLTYFSGAF
+296 GTLTYLNGAF
-306 GEFQIALLSNYILRR
+306 GEFQTALLSNYILHRTHR
-321 TGVIK
+321 TGIK
-326 DKTLAKTLA
+326 DSTLA
-335 SKISNTIGQAEQAKI
+335 SKISNTIGQTEQAKI
-350 DVKLLGDLGIQV
+350 DVTLLGDLGIQV

-381 ESFLNKLG
+381 KSFLNKLG
-389 NSGQEIPVD
+389 NMGQEIPAD
-398 DQAQVTSLT
+398 DESQVASLT

-416 QDYRTMA
+416 QDYRAMA
-423 KDSNSTIPS
+423 GKGTIPS
-432 VEEVEK
+432 VEEIEK

-443 AGKLY
+443 AGELY
-448 NLSITQ
+448 NLSINN
-454 STPQSTAYSD
+454 SKAFSD

-475 LVPASAILQAVYD
+475 LVPASAILQAVHD
-488 NLGKNNQTNVRV
+488 HLAEENNRTNIRV

-514 KKGQGKYNSPYWTK
+514 QKGQGKYNSPYWTK
-528 YWHRTVKGLGYQG
+528 YWHRTVKGLGYQE
-541 TEWSRQPEQD
+541 TEWSRQSAQD
-551 TEIKNLLSVTRIKT
+551 TKIKNLLSVTRIKT
-565 GFKATNGFDN
+565 GFKVTNGFDN
-575 NGKIDIAGRLNLNEY
+575 NGKIDIAGRLNLNKY
-590 KLFN
+590 KLFK

>member
-1 MDDSSVWKNL
+1 MDGSYAWDNL
-11 VALHTNPIAWA
+11 VALHTNPIKWA
-22 EKGFQ
+22 GEGFQ
-27 LFSSEFENSKNV
+27 LFSSEFENSKNI
-39 DTQKTRLE
+39 DTQKTRLKG
-47 RQIKLLQDQETA
+47 QIARLQDQEKA
-59 VYSKFFA
+59 VYGRFFS
-66 GCTTYKDFIIRLRE
+66 GCTTYKDFITRLQK
-80 LFDIQHN
+80 LFDKEYN
-87 VDMQIIRNFSA
+87 VDMQIIKNFAA

-111 QIMPSKNLITEIE
+111 QIMPSKNLVTEIE
-124 IINPDVTK
+124 IINPNVTK

-192 LKHLVVKQNLPEE
+192 LKHLIVEKHLPEE

-230 YTLADIKDPSKKANI
+230 YTLADIKNESKKADI
-245 RLATKKIK
+245 DRATKKIK
-253 DFFYSPEGL
+253 DFFYSSAGL
-262 NVASGTQALKRAFK
+262 NVASGTQALKDAFQK
-276 QTWNDNINRI
+276 TWQDNISSI

-306 GEFQIALLSNYILRR
+306 GEFQTALLSNYILRR
-321 TGVIK
+321 TGIK
-326 DKTLAKTLA
+326 DSTLA

-416 QDYRTMA
+416 QDYRAMTG
-423 KDSNSTIPS
+423 KGTIPS
-432 VEEVEK
+432 VEEIEK
-438 SLENY
+438 SLANY
-443 AGKLY
+443 AGELY
-448 NLSITQ
+448 NLSINN
-454 STPQSTAYSD
+454 SEAFSD

-475 LVPASAILQAVYD
+475 LVPASEILKAVYN
-488 NLGKNNQTNVRV
+488 NLKDENHRTNMEV

-541 TEWSRQPEQD
+541 TEWSRQSAQD
-551 TEIKNLLSVTRIKT
+551 TKIKNLLSVTRIKT
-565 GFKATNGFDN
+565 GFKVTNGFDN

>member
-1 MDDSSVWKNL
+1 MDGSYAWGNL
-11 VALHTNPIAWA
+11 VALHTNPIKWA
-22 EKGFQ
+22 GEGLQF
-27 LFSSEFENSKNV
+27 FSSGAFTSSKTV
-39 DTQKTRLE
+39 ETQKTRLKG
-47 RQIKLLQDQETA
+47 QIARLQNQEKA
-59 VYSKFFA
+59 VYGRFFS
-66 GCTTYKDFIIRLRE
+66 GCTTYENFIIRLRE
-80 LFDIQHN
+80 LFDTQHN

-165 AMKELLNKAQGKH
+165 AMKELLNKAQGRH

-192 LKHLVVKQNLPEE
+192 LKHLVIKQNLPEE

-230 YTLADIKDPSKKANI
+230 YTLADIKDPSKQADI
-245 RLATKKIK
+245 QRATKKIK
-253 DFFYSPEGL
+253 DFFYSSAGL
-262 NVASGTQALKRAFK
+262 NVANGTLALKLAFE
-276 QTWNDNINRI
+276 QTWRDNITNI

-306 GEFQIALLSNYILRR
+306 GEFQTALLSNYILQR
-321 TGVIK
+321 TGTKALSLV
-326 DKTLAKTLA
+326 
-335 SKISNTIGQAEQAKI
+335 SKISNTIEQAEQAKI

-416 QDYRTMA
+416 QDYRAMTG
-423 KDSNSTIPS
+423 KGTIPS
-432 VEEVEK
+432 VKDIEK

-443 AGKLY
+443 AGELY
-448 NLSITQ
+448 NLSINN
-454 STPQSTAYSD
+454 SKAFSD

-475 LVPASAILQAVYD
+475 LVPASAILQAVHD
-488 NLGKNNQTNVRV
+488 HLAEENNRTNIRV

-528 YWHRTVKGLGYQG
+528 YWHRTVEGLGYQG
-541 TEWSRQPEQD
+541 TEWSRQSAQD
-551 TEIKNLLSVTRIKT
+551 TEIKNLLSVTRIQT
-565 GFKATNGFDN
+565 GFKVTNGFDN

>member
-1 MDDSSVWKNL
+1 MDDSYTWKNL
-11 VALHTNPIAWA
+11 VALHTNPIKWA
-22 EKGFQ
+22 GEGYQ

-47 RQIKLLQDQETA
+47 GQIKLLQDQEQK
-59 VYSKFFA
+59 VYGRFFA
-66 GCTTYKDFIIRLRE
+66 GCKTYDDFIKRLRD
-80 LFDIQHN
+80 LFDTKHN
-87 VDMQIIRNFSA
+87 VDMQIIQNFAA

-157 RMDDAGIK
+157 RMDDTGIK

-178 FHTASLGTDCMKAY
+178 FHTNSLGTDCMKAY
-192 LKHLVVKQNLPEE
+192 LKHLVVEKNLPEE

-230 YTLADIKDPSKKANI
+230 YTLADVKDSSKKAYI
-245 RLATKKIK
+245 RHATKKIK

-262 NVASGTQALKRAFK
+262 NIASGTQALKKAF
-276 QTWNDNINRI
+276 QRTWKDNINNI

-306 GEFQIALLSNYILRR
+306 GEFQTALLSNYILQR
-321 TGVIK
+321 TGAIK
-326 DKTLAKTLA
+326 DKTLAKTLT
-335 SKISNTIGQAEQAKI
+335 SKISNTIGQTEQAKI
-350 DVKLLGDLGIQV
+350 DVTLLGDLGIQV

-381 ESFLNKLG
+381 KSFLNKLG
-389 NSGQEIPVD
+389 NMGQEIPAD
-398 DQAQVTSLT
+398 DESQVASLT

-416 QDYRTMA
+416 QDYRAMSA
-423 KDSNSTIPS
+423 GQSTIPS

-443 AGKLY
+443 AGELY
-448 NLSITQ
+448 NLSI
-454 STPQSTAYSD
+454 SNSKAFSD

-488 NLGKNNQTNVRV
+488 NLEKNNRTNIRV

-514 KKGQGKYNSPYWTK
+514 QKGQGDHNTPYWTK
-528 YWHRTVKGLGYQG
+528 YWHRTVEGLGYQG
-541 TEWSRQPEQD
+541 TEWSRQSAQD
-551 TEIKNLLSVTRIKT
+551 TKIKNLLSVTRIKT
-565 GFKATNGFDN
+565 GFKVTNGFNN
-575 NGKIDIAGRLNLNEY
+575 NGKIDIAGRLDLSKY

>member
-1 MDDSSVWKNL
+1 MDDSYTWKNL
-11 VALHTNPIAWA
+11 VALHTNPTAWA
-22 EKGFQ
+22 EKGYQ
-27 LFSSEFENSKNV
+27 LFSSEFENSKNL
-39 DTQKTRLE
+39 DTQKTRLKG
-47 RQIKLLQDQETA
+47 QIARLQDQEKA
-59 VYSKFFA
+59 VYGRFFS
-66 GCTTYKDFIIRLRE
+66 GCTTYEDFIIRLRE
-80 LFDIQHN
+80 LFDTQHN
-87 VDMQIIRNFSA
+87 VDMQIIQNFSA

-111 QIMPSKNLITEIE
+111 QIMPSKNLITEIK

-178 FHTASLGTDCMKAY
+178 FHTNSLGTDCMKAY
-192 LKHLVVKQNLPEE
+192 LKHLVVEKKLPEE

-230 YTLADIKDPSKKANI
+230 YTLADIKDESKKANI

-262 NVASGTQALKRAFK
+262 NVASGTQALKRAFN
-276 QTWNDNINRI
+276 QTWNDNINKI

-321 TGVIK
+321 TGIK
-326 DKTLAKTLA
+326 KSTLA
-335 SKISNTIGQAEQAKI
+335 SKISNTIGQTEQAKV
-350 DVKLLGDLGIQV
+350 DVTLLGDLGIQV
-362 KNYNPYTYNYNPIE
+362 KNYNPYTYNYSPIE

-381 ESFLNKLG
+381 KSFLNKLG
-389 NSGQEIPVD
+389 NMGQEIPAD
-398 DQAQVTSLT
+398 DESQVASLT

-416 QDYRTMA
+416 QDYRAMA
-423 KDSNSTIPS
+423 GQDTIPS
-432 VEEVEK
+432 VKEVEK
-438 SLENY
+438 SLANY
-443 AGKLY
+443 AGELY
-448 NLSITQ
+448 NLSI
-454 STPQSTAYSD
+454 SNSEAFSD

-475 LVPASAILQAVYD
+475 LVPASEILQAVYD
-488 NLGKNNQTNVRV
+488 HLREENQNHRTNMEV

-514 KKGQGKYNSPYWTK
+514 QKGQGKYNSPYWTK
-528 YWHRTVKGLGYQG
+528 YWHRTVKGLGYQE
-541 TEWSRQPEQD
+541 TEWSRQSAQD
-551 TEIKNLLSVTRIKT
+551 TKIKNLLSVTRIKT
-565 GFKATNGFDN
+565 GFKVTNGFDN
-575 NGKIDIAGRLNLNEY
+575 NGKIDIAGRLNLNKY
-590 KLFN
+590 KLFK